1 MKNEGKEGKEREE
14 KRKETRRVIG
24 KEKWRERK
32 EK

>member
-1 MKNEGKEGKEREE
+1 MKNEGKEGEE